1 MHSFFIYKSICYI
14 TLVGLFAVSVQAQ
27 EKSDFPGVEQLM
39 TAAEF
44 KAAGLHQLSDEEL
57 IELNQWLT
65 QYTATEAPV
74 VRAKSKTVKKAQKE
88 EKVSARIVGRF
99 EGWRGE
105 TVFKLDNGQV
115 WKQRLKGRHDANLE
129 SPEVLITRNWLGHY
143 RMEIVASGRSVGV
156 ERIK

>member
-1 MHSFFIYKSICYI
+1 MNPLYINKSISYAI
-14 TLVGLFAVSVQAQ
+14 LASLFALPVQAQ
-27 EKSDFPGVEQLM
+27 EKSDFPGIEQLM

-44 KAAGLHQLSDEEL
+44 KAAGLQQLSDQEL
-57 IELNQWLT
+57 IKLNQWLT

-105 TVFKLDNGQV
+105 TVFELDNGQV

-143 RMEIVASGRSVGV
+143 RMQIVASGRSVGV

>member
-1 MHSFFIYKSICYI
+1 MLYKNFYKSIFYI
-14 TLVGLFAVSVQAQ
+14 TLATVLAAGARAA
-27 EKSDFPGVEQLM
+27 ETSDFPGIEQLM

-44 KAAGLHQLSDEEL
+44 KAAGLDRLSDEEL

-88 EKVSARIVGRF
+88 EKVSARIVGKF
-99 EGWRGE
+99 EGWRGD
-105 TVFKLDNGQV
+105 TVFELDNGQV

-143 RMEIVASGRSVGV
+143 RLEVVASGRSVGV

>member
-1 MHSFFIYKSICYI
+1 MHTFYLFKSIAYI
-14 TLVGLFAVSVQAQ
+14 SIATLLAVSVQAE
-27 EKSDFPGVEQLM
+27 EKSDFPGIEQLM

-44 KAAGLHQLSDEEL
+44 KAAGLHQISDDEL
-57 IELNQWLT
+57 IKLNQWLT

-88 EKVSARIVGRF
+88 EKVSARIIGRF

-105 TVFKLDNGQV
+105 TVFELDNGQV

-143 RMEIVASGRSVGV
+143 RMQIVASGRSVGV